1 MKEKEK
7 TIFSNKSSAG
17 KGDKPRRGIEIS
29 EWEKKYNRIFKKNKK
44 KS

>member
-7 TIFSNKSSAG
+7 TIFSKKSSAG

-29 EWEKKYNRIFKKNKK
+29 EWGKKFDKIFKKNKK